1 VEKAKRPRAPISDA
15 SDEFDAVDLVDLV
28 DEVDEVDEVDV
39 GGGLA
44 AFPSADRG
52 FEVDRV
58 FAILIFNFQK
68 GRADRSD
75 SPWITE
81 KWAEFLE
88 LCTAS
93 SPIYLCM
100 CGARLNQRKL
110 RIRTH

>member
-1 VEKAKRPRAPISDA
+1 MEKAKRPRAPISDA
-15 SDEFDAVDLVDLV
+15 SDEFDADDLV

-100 CGARLNQRKL
+100 CGARMNERKL
-110 RIRTH
+110 GIRAHWV